1 MKDIINILP
10 ENVANQI
17 AAGEVVQ
24 RPASVV
30 KELLENSI
38 DAKATE
44 IKVLVKDA
52 GKTIIQII
60 DNGIGMSKRDAS
72 ICFDRHTTS
81 KISNAKDLFNI
92 KTKGFR
98 GEALAS
104 IAAISHVNL
113 ISKQHGIELATE
125 ISMHGSELK
134 SNKSTVSEAGTKIS
148 VKNIFFNI
156 PARRNFLKSNNVEF
170 RHVINEFIR
179 VSLAHPEI
187 KFIFFNDDEEIY
199 NLPIS
204 NFKKRIINLYGS
216 KTSEKLVPVSE
227 NTEILK
233 IDGFVCKPKYSK
245 KTRGE
250 QFFFV
255 NNRFVK
261 SAYLNH
267 AINSAFEGLI
277 DSKYNP
283 SYFLNLEVDPSFIDI
298 NIHPTKTEIK
308 FEDEHSIYA
317 ILRASVKHSLGQ
329 YSISPVLDFDRD
341 KSLDIPYDFDKKG
354 VSKSVGIDINTN
366 YNPFELSGSD
376 QNYVKIDSFS
386 EKMETLEFKSETN
399 ELKEF
404 DFKELNSVT
413 NSNNPIQIKRKYI
426 VNKTK
431 SGLIIINQ
439 ERAHQRILYEEFL
452 KSFTLNKIN
461 SQKLLHPMEIE
472 FSKVD
477 IQILNSKKKIFNQFG
492 LDFDLKGEKAII
504 NAIPSFIDVTNLNKS
519 FNDLIFNI
527 QNDIPDNS
535 FSEFDLVSKIIS
547 KSMSIRNGK
556 ALQTEEQQYIINSL
570 FACKETMICPFNKKT
585 FVKIDFS
592 EIENMF
598 N

>member
-24 RPASVV
+24 RPASVI

-92 KTKGFR
+92 RTKGFR

-125 ISMHGSELK
+125 IAVHGSELK

-170 RHVINEFIR
+170 RHVVNEFIR

-187 KFIFFNDDEEIY
+187 KFVFYNDDEEIY

-204 NFKKRIINLYGS
+204 NFKKRIINLFGS

-233 IDGFVCKPKYSK
+233 IDGFIFKPKYSK

-277 DSKYNP
+277 DPKYNP
-283 SYFLNLEVDPSFIDI
+283 SYFLNLEVDPSTIDI

-329 YSISPVLDFDRD
+329 YSITPVLDFDRN
-341 KSLDIPYDFDKKG
+341 KSLDIPYDFQNK
-354 VSKSVGIDINTN
+354 SKTASVGIDINTN
-366 YNPFELSGSD
+366 YNPFEKSEVG
-376 QNYVKIDSFS
+376 QKFVKIDSFN
-386 EKMETLEFKSETN
+386 EKMESLEFSSETN
-399 ELKEF
+399 EIKEF
-404 DFKELNSVT
+404 NFDELSTISSPDNS
-413 NSNNPIQIKRKYI
+413 IQINKKFI
-426 VNKTK
+426 VNKIK

-439 ERAHQRILYEEFL
+439 ERAHQRILYEKFL
-452 KSFTLNKIN
+452 KSVTLNNIN
-461 SQKLLHPMEIE
+461 SQKLLHPIEIE

-477 IQILNSKKKIFNQFG
+477 IQILSSKKDILNQFG
-492 LDFDLKGEKAII
+492 LDFDLEQDKII
-504 NAIPSFIDVTNLNKS
+504 IKAIPSFIDSEDLSES
-519 FNDLIFNI
+519 FNNLIYNV
-527 QNDIPDNS
+527 QNDLADES
-535 FSEFDLVSKIIS
+535 FSESDFISKIIS
-547 KSMSIRNGK
+547 KSMSIKNGK
-556 ALQTEEQQYIINSL
+556 YLKIKEQQYIINSL
-570 FACKETMICPFNKKT
+570 FACKETMICPFNKRT

-598 N
+598 K